1 MTAGSIPPPPAARTP
16 RADVRRRVLDAA
28 AAEFTERGYAE
39 ASLATI
45 ARRAGFTKG
54 AVYSNFES
62 KQTLLADVLLERA
75 APVIESALGRLTT
88 GRAGVET
95 LAARAGAVLA
105 DQVAAAA
112 PWHALTAELALQA
125 GRDPVAA
132 DAYRR
137 FRTAQRAVLVDTLSR
152 RSAALGLPPGT
163 ALDHA
168 ALVLLAV
175 LNGLALEHAAD
186 PTALDGAAMSAV
198 LTQVLAGLI
207 ETAGNRPGGEPA

>member
-1 MTAGSIPPPPAARTP
+1 MRTP
-16 RADVRRRVLDAA
+16 RSDVRRRVLDAA

-62 KQTLLADVLLERA
+62 KQALLADVLLERA
-75 APVIESALGRLTT
+75 APVIESALGRLTA
-88 GRAGVET
+88 RSDGVKT

-105 DQVAAAA
+105 EQVEVAA
-112 PWHALTAELALQA
+112 PWHALTGELALQA
-125 GRDPVAA
+125 GRDLLAA
-132 DAYRR
+132 QAYQR
-137 FRTAQRAVLVDTLSR
+137 FRTAQRAVLVETLAEH
-152 RSAALGLPPGT
+152 SAALGLPPGT

-175 LNGLALEHAAD
+175 LNGLALEHGAD
-186 PTALDGAAMSAV
+186 PTALDRPAMAAV
-198 LTQVLAGLI
+198 LTQVLTALI
-207 ETAGNRPGGEPA
+207 ETAGDRPGGERA

>member
-1 MTAGSIPPPPAARTP
+1 MPTGSVLPPPAARTP
-16 RADVRRRVLDAA
+16 RIDVRRRVLEAA

-62 KQTLLADVLLERA
+62 KQALLADVLLERA
-75 APVIESALGRLTT
+75 VEVIEGALARLTT
-88 GRAGVET
+88 RRAGVDT

-105 DQVAAAA
+105 DQVAVAA
-112 PWHALTAELALQA
+112 PWHALTAELGLQA
-125 GRDPVAA
+125 GRDPLAA
-132 DAYRR
+132 EAYRR
-137 FRTAQRAVLVDTLSR
+137 FRTAQRAVLVETLTR
-152 RSAALGLPPGT
+152 RSDALGLPPGT

-175 LNGLALEHAAD
+175 LNGLAIEHAAD
-186 PTALDGAAMSAV
+186 PTALDRAAMAEV

-207 ETAGNRPGGEPA
+207 HTAGHRSGGAPS